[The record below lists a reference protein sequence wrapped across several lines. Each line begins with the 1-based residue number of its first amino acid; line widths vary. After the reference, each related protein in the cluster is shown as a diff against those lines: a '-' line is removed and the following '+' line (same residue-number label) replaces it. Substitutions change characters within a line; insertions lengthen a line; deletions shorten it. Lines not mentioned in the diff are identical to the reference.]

1 MVELRLP
8 TTLPIKVSD
17 QPQKVRLMHKTNR
30 SAKCHARCREAIIS
44 VGTFWLKVKCSV
56 TVPLNRNGALQQGF
70 CFCSQKFC
78 LSSMPLWS
86 NLRYPNSADA
96 DAGIADS
103 DKDNFVKDLEFIF
116 AASFVRERFIEKIF
130 VEFWKGSFWLINDP
144 IRQ

>member
-56 TVPLNRNGALQQGF
+56 TVPLNRNDALQQDF

-86 NLRYPNSADA
+86 NLQYPNST
-96 DAGIADS
+96 DAGADIADS
-103 DKDNFVKDLEFIF
+103 DEGNVVKDL
-116 AASFVRERFIEKIF
+116 
-130 VEFWKGSFWLINDP
+130 
-144 IRQ
+144 